1 MKYIASLLVLSLFV
15 SCYTIERNCTD
26 FKTGTYKSEITID
39 GVLYTSKFS
48 RDSEIQIETFKCAI
62 DSSSVRWIND
72 CEMVFKTINPKNRAE
87 KKDIHLKILTTSKDS
102 YRFEYGYIGDTNKR
116 QGEATRIN

>member
-48 RDSEIQIETFKCAI
+48 RDFEIQIETFKGAI

-102 YRFEYGYIGDTNKR
+102 YSYEYGYIGDTNKR

>member
-15 SCYTIERNCTD
+15 SCYNIERNCTD

-48 RDSEIQIETFKCAI
+48 RDSEIQIETFKGAI

>member
-1 MKYIASLLVLSLFV
+1 MKFIASLFVLSLFV

-39 GVLYTSKFS
+39 GDLYTSKFS
-48 RDSEIQIETFKCAI
+48 RDSEIQIETFKGVI

-87 KKDIHLKILTTSKDS
+87 KKDIHLKILTTSKGS

>member
-26 FKTGTYKSEITID
+26 FKTGTYKSEITIN

-48 RDSEIQIETFKCAI
+48 RDSEIQIETFKGVI

-72 CEMVFKTINPKNRAE
+72 CEMVFKTINPKNRTE

>member
-1 MKYIASLLVLSLFV
+1 MKYIASFLVLSLFV

-48 RDSEIQIETFKCAI
+48 RDSEIQIETFKGAI

-72 CEMVFKTINPKNRAE
+72 CEMVFKTINPKIVL
-87 KKDIHLKILTTSKDS
+87 KKRTFI
-102 YRFEYGYIGDTNKR
+102 
-116 QGEATRIN
+116 

>member
-1 MKYIASLLVLSLFV
+1 MKFIASLLVLSLFV

-48 RDSEIQIETFKCAI
+48 RDSEIQIETFKGAI

-102 YRFEYGYIGDTNKR
+102 YSFEYGYIGDTNKR

>member
-26 FKTGTYKSEITID
+26 FKTGTYKSEIIID

-48 RDSEIQIETFKCAI
+48 RDSEIQIETFKGAI

>member
-26 FKTGTYKSEITID
+26 FKTGTYKSEITIN

-48 RDSEIQIETFKCAI
+48 RDSEIQIETFKGVI

-102 YRFEYGYIGDTNKR
+102 YSFEYGYIGDTNKR

>member
-1 MKYIASLLVLSLFV
+1 MKYIVSLLVLSLFV

-48 RDSEIQIETFKCAI
+48 RDSEIQIETFKGAI

-102 YRFEYGYIGDTNKR
+102 YSFEYGYIGDTNKR

>member
-1 MKYIASLLVLSLFV
+1 MKYLYLFFFFV
-15 SCYTIERNCTD
+15 FISGCYDIDRNCND

-48 RDSEIQIETFKCAI
+48 RESEIQIETFKGTI

-87 KKDIHLKILTTSKDS
+87 KKDIHLKILTTSKNA
-102 YRFEYGYIGDTNKR
+102 YKFEYGYVGDTNKR
-116 QGEATRIN
+116 QGEATRLN

>member
-26 FKTGTYKSEITID
+26 FKTGTYKSEITIN

-48 RDSEIQIETFKCAI
+48 RDSEIQIETFKGVI

>member
-48 RDSEIQIETFKCAI
+48 RDSEIQTETFKGAI

-102 YRFEYGYIGDTNKR
+102 YRFEFGYIGDTNKR

>member
-15 SCYTIERNCTD
+15 SCYNIERNCTD

-48 RDSEIQIETFKCAI
+48 RDSEIQTETFKGAI

>member
-1 MKYIASLLVLSLFV
+1 MKYIASLSVLSLFV

-48 RDSEIQIETFKCAI
+48 RDSEIQIETFKGAI

-102 YRFEYGYIGDTNKR
+102 YSFEYGYIGDTNKR

>member
-1 MKYIASLLVLSLFV
+1 MKYIASFLVLSLFV

-48 RDSEIQIETFKCAI
+48 RDSEIQIETFKGAI

-87 KKDIHLKILTTSKDS
+87 KKDIHLKILTTSKES
-102 YRFEYGYIGDTNKR
+102 YRFEYGYIGDTNKL

>member
-1 MKYIASLLVLSLFV
+1 MKYIALILVLSLLI
-15 SCYTIERNCTD
+15 SCYDINRNCND

-48 RDSEIQIETFKCAI
+48 RESEIQIETFKGTI

-72 CEMVFKTINPKNRAE
+72 CEMIFKTINPKNLAE
-87 KKDIHLKILTTSKDS
+87 KKDIHLKILTTSKDR
-102 YRFEYGYIGDTNKR
+102 YRFEYGYVGETNKR

>member
-48 RDSEIQIETFKCAI
+48 RDSEIQIETFKGAI

-102 YRFEYGYIGDTNKR
+102 YSFEYGYIGDTNKR

>member
-48 RDSEIQIETFKCAI
+48 RDFEIQIETFKGAI

-102 YRFEYGYIGDTNKR
+102 YSFEYGYIGDTNKR